1 MSAVGDGGRIGAYP
15 GVRGGGGE
23 RDGRE
28 GEEEEGG
35 THRGRG
41 GQANEVRQSRAACV
55 ATRCTRRT
63 FAADRNWLHDRIV
76 VRAASAET

>member
-41 GQANEVRQSRAACV
+41 GQANEVRQVSCRLCRYALHSTHIRCGSELAA
-55 ATRCTRRT
+55 RP
-63 FAADRNWLHDRIV
+63 DR
-76 VRAASAET
+76 SQGSEC